1 MPRSAL
7 AILCVALFA
16 CGNAKD
22 EASRGEARLARA
34 ANEPGLSVAMCGAV
48 ASYTAATR
56 AAAGHLAID
65 SRAWDIAPG
74 ARVVDGDMLVRGADV
89 CVDAEL
95 DASRRI
101 SSCVVSAATDAG
113 WPE

>member
-1 MPRSAL
+1 MTRGAL
-7 AILCVALFA
+7 AILCAALCA

-22 EASRGEARLARA
+22 DASRGESRLARA
-34 ANEPGLSVAMCGAV
+34 ANEPGLSVALCGTV

-56 AAAGHLAID
+56 AAAGRLAID
-65 SRAWDIAPG
+65 SRAWAIAPG
-74 ARVVDGDMLVRGADV
+74 ARIVDADMLAPGADV

-101 SSCVVSAATDAG
+101 VSCVVSAATDAG